1 MLHRYSLPS
10 NYYVLFRI
18 ILTLLVLF
26 FPPISYAKTAVGN
39 DALSQFVKNYG
50 CGKTKALATASTTKV
65 MTVWADNVVGLA
77 YGDLTYADISR
88 DQVYGIIQRGHV
100 QQALNS
106 IGDLLN
112 FITVVEET
120 AFGDPKIALRKASDW
135 GLDYNIGMIAGPK
148 GAAVWGVMK
157 TLSSFA
163 ADLNKEILS
172 LNMDTFGNYVLKDP
186 RLGGPKGG
194 DIFLEEYAQWSSDKP
209 HSAFWDNVRKQRAAL
224 IDYANITLNQA
235 QFPRFVD
242 WQKPKYRNQV
252 RVAARLMMKDA
263 AAIADVMR
271 KQKELQAKIPGLK
284 QEVAVLERFQHW
296 YALLK
301 GVTCTEGLIDDKL
314 GPCLNGLKQA
324 QIKLPEAASL
334 EFDQNSNR
342 INSISDGLDQ
352 WDRQIDRLAGELEI
366 QIVEVGR
373 LCREQRDSWEILSKH
388 MDQFDRLR
396 SQVNIH
402 SQQIVQHKTK
412 ICRDDN
418 PQASPLLNSARQAYD
433 QMIRDAD
440 EAASIHRA
448 AQSGLPPMAI
458 DFTTYSNQLISWQ
471 EQVTSMKADGVSAN
485 SAFRTASKI
494 ELEVDLLLRSCPSV
508 SELKKLADENPISY
522 GHLADKRAQLQQQ
535 WKSLKQRLS
544 DYTKT
549 SASPTLNELHRRIT
563 ESQGFLNERID
574 HQTQSRNCLSEIP
587 DIAQLL
593 SEGELQTASLQTPIN
608 RAEDALSTIQQCLQS
623 AETAQTG
630 SQDEE
635 TAWSEGG
642 YDSESVFDGSIN
654 QIHAAAQNC
663 DYHQALALADQVLAQ
678 DPDNHWVNQNYT
690 QLQLWS
696 TRGERFQQ
704 AIESA
709 ISGLENGDIEAS
721 LRALNRAMENAS
733 THCGQTQTVNSLR
746 QQAQRIADLERE
758 EMIEQARR
766 ESRTD
771 ARERARQRE
780 RYRQREAERRRTAE
794 SLHTIMTGVANAL
807 QGSSGYRGDT
817 PSSQP
822 SGDDDIV
829 DRLVRQNER
838 KYGEQMDKW
847 QRSNNTSIRPPPSP
861 PRSNRSRDGSSWG
874 QPDPSTTSPG
884 WDETETESDVGRAP
898 LPPPTDSGGILPPA
912 TGGFECSGSKEWCDE
927 VRNSGW

>member
-1 MLHRYSLPS
+1 MLHRYSLSS
-10 NYYVLFRI
+10 NYHHLFRI
-18 ILTLLVLF
+18 ILTLVLVF
-26 FPPISYAKTAVGN
+26 FQPTSYAKTAVGG

-50 CGKTKALATASTTKV
+50 CGKTKALATASATKV

-77 YGDLTYADISR
+77 YSDMTYGDISR
-88 DQVYGIIQRGHV
+88 DQVYGIIHRGHV

-135 GLDYNIGMIAGPK
+135 GIDYNVGMIAGPK

-157 TLSSFA
+157 TLSTFA

-186 RLGGPKGG
+186 RLGSPKGG

-209 HSAFWDNVRKQRAAL
+209 HNAFWDNVRKQRAAL

-235 QFPRFVD
+235 KFPRFVD
-242 WQKPKYRNQV
+242 WRKPKYRNQV

-263 AAIADVMR
+263 ATIAEVMR
-271 KQKELQAKIPGLK
+271 KQQELQTKIPGLK
-284 QEVAVLERFQHW
+284 QEVAVLEKFQHW

-301 GVTCTEGLIDDKL
+301 GVTCTEGMIDDKL

-324 QIKLPEAASL
+324 QMKLPETAGL
-334 EFDQNSNR
+334 EFDQNSTR
-342 INSISDGLDQ
+342 IKTISDDLDQ
-352 WDRQIDRLAGELEI
+352 WNRQIDRLAGELEI
-366 QIVEVGR
+366 QIVEVEQ
-373 LCREQRDSWEILSKH
+373 LCREQRDSWEMLSGQ

-396 SQVNIH
+396 SQINLH
-402 SQQIVQHKTK
+402 SQEIVQHKTN
-412 ICRDDN
+412 ICGDDN
-418 PQASPLLNSARQAYD
+418 PQASPLLSSARRAYD
-433 QMIRDAD
+433 RMMRDAD
-440 EAASIHRA
+440 EATSIHRT
-448 AQSGLPPMAI
+448 AQSRLPPMAI
-458 DFTTYSNQLISWQ
+458 DFTTYSDQLNAWK
-471 EQVTSMKADGVSAN
+471 EQVTSMKADEVSAN
-485 SAFRTASKI
+485 SAFRAASKI

-508 SELKKLADENPISY
+508 SEFNKLADENPVSY
-522 GHLADKRAQLQQQ
+522 RHLADKRAQLQQQ

-544 DYTKT
+544 GYTKS
-549 SASPTLNELHRRIT
+549 SASPNLNNLHRRIT
-563 ESQGFLNERID
+563 ESQGFINERID
-574 HQTQSRNCLSEIP
+574 RQTQSRVCLSEIP

-593 SEGELQTASLQTPIN
+593 SEGELQTASLQAPIN
-608 RAEDALSTIQQCLQS
+608 KAEDALSAIQQCLQS
-623 AETAQTG
+623 ADTAHTD
-630 SQDEE
+630 SSDEE

-642 YDSESVFDGSIN
+642 YDNESTFDGSIN

-690 QLQLWS
+690 QLQHWS
-696 TRGERFQQ
+696 TRGDRFQQ

-709 ISGLENGDIEAS
+709 ISGLENGDIDAS
-721 LRALNRAMENAS
+721 LRALNRAMKNAS
-733 THCGQTQTVNSLR
+733 AHCGQAQTVNSLR
-746 QQAQRIADLERE
+746 EQAQRIADLERE
-758 EMIEQARR
+758 EMIEQAKR
-766 ESRTD
+766 ESRSD

-817 PSSQP
+817 PSTHS

-829 DRLVRQNER
+829 DRLVKQNER
-838 KYGEQMDKW
+838 KYGDMMDKW
-847 QRSNNTSIRPPPSP
+847 QQSNNTSIRPPPSP
-861 PRSNRSRDGSSWG
+861 PRTNRDTDGSDRG
-874 QPDPSTTSPG
+874 QPDPATTSPG
-884 WDETETESDVGRAP
+884 WDETETQNDVGRAP
-898 LPPPTDSGGILPPA
+898 LPPPTDSGGVLPPA